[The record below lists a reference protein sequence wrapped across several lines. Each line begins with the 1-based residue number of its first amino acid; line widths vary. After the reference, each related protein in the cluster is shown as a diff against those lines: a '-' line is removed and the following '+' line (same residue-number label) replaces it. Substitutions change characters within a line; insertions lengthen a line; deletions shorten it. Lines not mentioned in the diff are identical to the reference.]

1 MGLFSSPESTLKEL
15 MQNPEAVAI
24 LEKYSPG
31 FTKNPLLKMGMGMTL
46 DKCVHFP
53 QAKMTDEQI
62 KAFEEDL
69 KTLG

>member
-1 MGLFSSPESTLKEL
+1 ME
-15 MQNPEAVAI
+15 NHEAVAI

-31 FTKNPLLKMGMGMTL
+31 FTKNPMLKVGMGFTL
-46 DKCVHFP
+46 EKCVKFP
-53 QAKMTDEQI
+53 QAKMTEEQI